1 MPPNSNSN
9 NKSGVSMDT
18 VLKVLERCGRK
29 LEDGTR
35 KATGVAGNV
44 WHHLKTSPSPCDA
57 AMTRL
62 AQGTKVLAE
71 GGHDKIFNQA
81 FGTFPGEKLRKAF
94 ACYIST
100 TSGPVIGTLY
110 VSTLRLAFCSD
121 NPLNHNAATAGPPEW
136 VYYKVVV
143 QIDQLRAVNP
153 SANHSNPAEKY
164 IQIVT
169 ADSHEFWFMGFVNY
183 EKALHV
189 LSESL
194 HR

>member
-1 MPPNSNSN
+1 
-9 NKSGVSMDT
+9 
-18 VLKVLERCGRK
+18 
-29 LEDGTR
+29 
-35 KATGVAGNV
+35 
-44 WHHLKTSPSPCDA
+44 
-57 AMTRL
+57 MTRL